1 MSWTMHNFSLHCI
14 VAYKTCIHFILG
26 QSLHVHAFQNSCFT
40 SGYESIDFSLNTNF
54 QNPIPWFKGLSI
66 LCSFHRTQRPLLYVS
81 KDYNVFFFTFP
92 RTSMSSVFYAFKDYN
107 VFQFMI
113 PRLQCLLLHDFK
125 DFNVFSL
132 LHSKDF
138 NVFSLFLFKDFN
150 IFSLLHLKDLN
161 VICLLQRLQYLPSYV
176 LQDYD
181 VFCLM
186 LLIFQCQCPLAF
198 LVSLPLFSLASDF
211 E

>member
-1 MSWTMHNFSLHCI
+1 MLSETTMSSVI
-14 VAYKTCIHFILG
+14 Y
-26 QSLHVHAFQNSCFT
+26 AFK
-40 SGYESIDFSLNTNF
+40 Y
-54 QNPIPWFKGLSI
+54 
-66 LCSFHRTQRPLLYVS
+66 
-81 KDYNVFFFTFP
+81 YNVFSHLCFQRLHCLQSFTL
-92 RTSMSSVFYAFKDYN
+92 FKDYN
-107 VFQFMI
+107 VFS
-113 PRLQCLLLHDFK
+113 LLHFK

-150 IFSLLHLKDLN
+150 IFSLLHLQDLN